1 MSENVCGSFQHGG
14 QHRVFNVPLKSLD
27 LAEVKLSNGSV
38 CRVPQFVSDACML
51 IMENVEVEGL
61 FRKAGSAARQKEI
74 RVSRI
79 NVKILE
85 KSHISHQTIFK

>member
-1 MSENVCGSFQHGG
+1 MKKENDFDLTTQQKMLVSFQLVGPHK
-14 QHRVFNVPLKSLD
+14 VFNVPLKNLE

-38 CRVPQFVSDACML
+38 CRVPKFVSDACTL

-74 RVSRI
+74 RVS
-79 NVKILE
+79 
-85 KSHISHQTIFK
+85 